1 MPGYFVWEIPGKP
14 VAVHLHLDVVD
25 RMAAEVMRGFGAIPK
40 RGAEV
45 GGVLLGTV
53 DHGGEAGQTIVRVED
68 FEPVACEYRRGP
80 SYLFTD
86 EERAAFADAV
96 ARWEPD
102 AARPAYAVGY
112 FRSHTRDGMSLAEED
127 VELMDEF
134 FPAPDH
140 IALLVKPF
148 ATKVS
153 QAGFFVRENGV
164 FPEEAPLEFPFRRRE
179 MTGEEPPPRRSLYE
193 RRPRGREAPRTLG
206 PTPVQQADADTG
218 DEEPYYPSPEPVF
231 EPQPAYATTAP
242 SRARRRGW
250 VWIPLSFIFLL
261 LGVVLGFQAALT
273 LAPQLSANREVPDLA
288 LNLTASRTGGSLTIR
303 WNRDS
308 VAVRNAQSAVLDIED
323 GGLSKSVDLGTADLR
338 NGTVIYQNSS
348 NAVRFR
354 LVVFINERL
363 TMSETLDWAQ

>member
-25 RMAAEVMRGFGAIPK
+25 RMAAEVMRGFGAVPK

-45 GGVLLGTV
+45 GGVLLGTIE
-53 DHGGEAGQTIVRVED
+53 HGEQTIVRVED

-80 SYLFTD
+80 SYLFTG
-86 EERAAFADAV
+86 EERDSFAGAV

-112 FRSHTRDGMSLAEED
+112 FRSHTREGLSLAAED
-127 VELMDEF
+127 LDLLDEF
-134 FPAPDH
+134 FPAPEN

-153 QAGFFVRENGV
+153 QAGFFIREDGV
-164 FPEEAPLEFPFRRRE
+164 FPQETPLEFPFRRRE
-179 MTGEEPPPRRSLYE
+179 MTGEAPPPRRSLYE
-193 RRPRGREAPRTLG
+193 RRPRGWEAPRSPG
-206 PTPVQQADADTG
+206 PAPVSLEAAG
-218 DEEPYYPSPEPVF
+218 YAGEEPYDPPSEPVF
-231 EPQPAYATTAP
+231 EPQPAYATTTSP
-242 SRARRRGW
+242 RTRLRGW

-261 LGVVLGFQAALT
+261 LGVVLGYQAAVT
-273 LAPQLSANREVPDLA
+273 LSPQLNAGRQAPNLA
-288 LNLTASRTGGSLTIR
+288 LNLTASRTGNSLTVR
-303 WNRDS
+303 WNRDAL
-308 VAVRNAQSAVLDIED
+308 AVRNAQSAVLDIQD
-323 GGLSKSVDLGTADLR
+323 GGLSKSVDLEVADLR

-354 LVVFINERL
+354 LVVFINARL